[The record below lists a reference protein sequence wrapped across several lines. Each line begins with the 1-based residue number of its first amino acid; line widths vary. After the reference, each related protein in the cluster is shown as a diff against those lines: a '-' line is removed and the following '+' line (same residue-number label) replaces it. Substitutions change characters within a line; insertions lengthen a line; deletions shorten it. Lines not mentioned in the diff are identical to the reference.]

1 MRGPYLFPALAGQ
14 TVVALRV
21 CEPWVTALPP
31 TVGPASLFGAI
42 VLQCN
47 QHALLCHAS
56 LRYMADTKGSKFGL
70 YDGGFAE
77 LPFRASLCEVDD
89 LEHWLPLTGAAH
101 WSDRT
106 SPVLPMPGD
115 VLSEAPQLVRDSENG
130 PWQLEY
136 RFATGRCFR
145 LQYRA
150 DLDASLQFAPSGH
163 QYTVDRIV
171 VSSPEDAF
179 GWLHP
184 GSAYPFVL
192 AERCWRSAQVS
203 DWPWPVRKQLQ
214 TSAQLDT
221 FYRDT
226 LIQALAARFR
236 QWPVFRK
243 RLLAM
248 ELPTH
253 VTGVPAGMY
262 EQVRERLRFSGLGRF
277 P

>member
-47 QHALLCHAS
+47 QHALLCHAP
-56 LRYMADTKGSKFGL
+56 LRYMADPKGSKFGL
-70 YDGGFAE
+70 YGGGFAE
-77 LPFRASLCEVDD
+77 LLFRASLCEVDE

-101 WSDRT
+101 WTDRT
-106 SPVLPMPGD
+106 SPVLPMPGE
-115 VLSEAPQLVRDSENG
+115 VLSEAPQLVRDSENH
-130 PWQLEY
+130 PWQLEF

-150 DLDASLQFAPSGH
+150 DLDASLQFAPAGY

-171 VSSPEDAF
+171 VSNPEDAF

-184 GSAYPFVL
+184 GSAYQFVL
-192 AERCWRSAQVS
+192 DERCWRSAQVS

-214 TSAQLDT
+214 VSEKPEV
-221 FYRDT
+221 FYRHMLT
-226 LIQALAARFR
+226 QALTTRFC

-243 RLLAM
+243 RLLSV
-248 ELPTH
+248 ELPMH
-253 VTGVPAGMY
+253 VAGVPAGVY
-262 EQVRERLRFSGLGRF
+262 EQVRERLRCSELGSS